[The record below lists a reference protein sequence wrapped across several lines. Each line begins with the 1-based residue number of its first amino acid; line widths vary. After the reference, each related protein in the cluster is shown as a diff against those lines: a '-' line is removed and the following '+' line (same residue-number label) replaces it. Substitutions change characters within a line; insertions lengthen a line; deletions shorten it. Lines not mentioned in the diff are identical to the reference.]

1 MPRRRPAVKFIRW
14 LAKPSRPDTAGR
26 PGRQKKFKKSAS
38 AFAGET
44 NQVVGKVIPLVSFTR
59 NWFSKEKK
67 QCEPTL
73 PLFFARW
80 AESEQEPQDRRT
92 PKERRGVFVSF
103 VAFCKSHTF
112 CAFPGMRRCLLILL
126 FLRAYP
132 GVRAQIFA
140 SSLGSN
146 EVFAYDAQTGQLIG
160 AGDQSMSASILR
172 LLRLLP
178 LSPDPLVTNKS
189 VLLAG
194 AYCLTTLR
202 QWTSLTRR
210 SRRPSQ

>member
-73 PLFFARW
+73 PLFF
-80 AESEQEPQDRRT
+80 
-92 PKERRGVFVSF
+92 
-103 VAFCKSHTF
+103 
-112 CAFPGMRRCLLILL
+112 PGGRNLSRNLKTGG
-126 FLRAYP
+126 RQRNE
-132 GVRAQIFA
+132 GA
-140 SSLGSN
+140 SS
-146 EVFAYDAQTGQLIG
+146 FP
-160 AGDQSMSASILR
+160 
-172 LLRLLP
+172 LLP
-178 LSPDPLVTNKS
+178 S
-189 VLLAG
+189 VKATPFVRFPEC
-194 AYCLTTLR
+194 ADAF
-202 QWTSLTRR
+202 
-210 SRRPSQ
+210 